1 LRPAAATTLAVAL
14 ALLLNLLLR
23 PWIGANTFPM
33 FLAAVGVAAWYGGPA
48 LGLAAAVLS
57 ALVIRY
63 VFIEPT
69 SSFALT
75 RYNALRLGVFL
86 VASALVSWLADA
98 FRRAQEARRT
108 SEHDYRL
115 MVEHVRDYAIFLLD
129 PTGRVASWN
138 EGAERLLGY
147 SDREILGAPFDVLFP
162 PEAVADGGPQWEMET
177 ALRDG
182 RADDERWHVR
192 KDASRFWASGVL
204 TAVPED
210 DGRLRGFVK
219 VMRDITQRKRAE
231 DERDELLVRERQA
244 RAEVEAVSRAKDRF
258 LAALSHELR
267 TPLTPVLM
275 AVSALESDPGTPEV
289 LRGELGMVRR
299 NVEMEARLIDDLL
312 DLTRIAQSKLDLKPS
327 LVDMHALVREAIGI
341 CRRELEA
348 KRLEF
353 SFRAEARQY
362 CVQGD
367 GARLQQVI
375 WNLLRNAIKFTP
387 SGGRILVTTTD
398 REGDRLR
405 VEVADTGIGIPS
417 DVLPRIFDAF
427 EQGDPAITLQ
437 FGGLGLGLAISR
449 ALVEAHGGTLTA
461 SSPGKDRGSTF
472 TVELTEAQEPE
483 DSGCTPTCPEERGP
497 ARSLRI
503 LLVDDHADTLGTMA
517 RMLRRAGHEVTTAAS
532 VASAL
537 EAATSGSYDLL
548 ISDVGLPDGSGVDLM
563 RRLHPLPGIALTGY
577 GMESDVAK
585 SREAGFLAH
594 LTKPVDPG
602 HLEGLIRQ
610 VAGAASGP
618 E

>member
-1 LRPAAATTLAVAL
+1 LRRAAATTLAVAL

-23 PWIGANTFPM
+23 PWIGANTFPL

-48 LGLAAAVLS
+48 LGFAAAILS

-75 RYNALRLGVFL
+75 WDDALRLGVFL
-86 VASALVSWLADA
+86 LASALVSWLADA
-98 FRRAQEARRT
+98 FRRAREARQI
-108 SEHDYRL
+108 SERDYRL

-129 PTGRVASWN
+129 PAGRVASWN
-138 EGAERLLGY
+138 DGAERLLGY
-147 SDREILGAPFDVLFP
+147 ADREILGSPFEVLFP
-162 PEAVADGGPQWEMET
+162 PEAVAEGGPRWEMET

-192 KDASRFWASGVL
+192 KDGSQFWASGVL

-219 VMRDITQRKRAE
+219 VMRDLTERKQAE

-244 RAEVEAVSRAKDRF
+244 RAELEAVSRAKDRF

-275 AVSALESDPGTPEV
+275 AVSALESDPDTPEA

-312 DLTRIAQSKLDLKPS
+312 DLTRIAQGKLDLKPS

-348 KRLEF
+348 KPLDF
-353 SFRAEARQY
+353 SFRAEAGRY

-375 WNLLRNAIKFTP
+375 WNLLRNAVKFTP
-387 SGGRILVTTTD
+387 PGGCILVTTTD

-405 VEVADTGIGIPS
+405 VEVADTGIGIPAE
-417 DVLPRIFDAF
+417 VLPRIFDAF
-427 EQGDPAITLQ
+427 EQGDPAITHQ

-449 ALVEAHGGTLTA
+449 GLVEAHGGTLTA

-472 TVELTEAQEPE
+472 TVELAGAREPE
-483 DSGCTPTCPEERGP
+483 DSGCTPPCAEDGGP

-503 LLVDDHADTLGTMA
+503 LLVDDHPDTLGTLA
-517 RMLRRAGHEVTTAAS
+517 RMLRRAGHEVTTAIS

-537 EAATSGSYDLL
+537 EAASTGPYDLL

-577 GMESDVAK
+577 GMESDIAK

-602 HLEGLIRQ
+602 RLEGLIRQ
-610 VAGAASGP
+610 VSDATSGGS
-618 E
+618 